1 MNLQLLPHSREE
13 QGQWWLGEPLGKGL
27 QEQDTGNV
35 LMLFGGKVSWDVG
48 MDLFPLRVVGPWARV
63 GGKAAAA
70 LEWLEVSEVWLQGT
84 WWPEEV
90 FGGTEDVAW
99 SGLVWPV

>member
-1 MNLQLLPHSREE
+1 MNLQLLPQSREE
-13 QGQWWLGEPLGKGL
+13 QDCWLGEILAKGL
-27 QEQDTGNV
+27 QHQDTGNV
-35 LMLFGGKVSWDVG
+35 LMLLGGKVGWDVG
-48 MDLFPLRVVGPWARV
+48 MDLFPGRVVGPWARV

-84 WWPEEV
+84 WWPE
-90 FGGTEDVAW
+90 DVAW